1 MILNGNDIKKLIEE
15 KNVIENYNIENIQSA
30 SYDISISSQILKIKK
45 SFKVIDLSNSEQVEK
60 MYEKI
65 DISDGYNLKSGECIL
80 LILNEKINMPE
91 NMVAHIRPR
100 TSLSRLGLYINFQ
113 HINSGYK
120 GILNIAV
127 YNMSPNTYRITPN
140 LRIGQI
146 IFEEI
151 TEGITDELLYQ
162 NAKTSMYQ
170 NEDGT
175 VGSKIYTDYVGKVFR
190 HFTWCSICIGINER
204 QRKPRAADRRRRRPR
219 RRVVRLPPLCEHDV
233 HAHESGRRLRP
244 VPRRRPPRL
253 HHRPP
258 GRGRVVISCKTLEQD
273 KQPNPTM

>member
-15 KNVIENYNIENIQSA
+15 NNVIENYNNENIQSA

-45 SFKVIDLSNSEQVEK
+45 TFKVIDLSNSEQVEK

-65 DISDGYNLKSGECIL
+65 DISDGYNLKSGECVL

-120 GILNIAV
+120 GILNIAM
-127 YNMSPNTYRITPN
+127 YNMSHNTYRITPN

-175 VGSKIYTDYVGKVFR
+175 VGSKIYADFVGKVFR
-190 HFTWCSICIGINER
+190 HFKGNYYFIESISMDSETKEDIIVYKPLYER
-204 QRKPRAADRRRRRPR
+204 KDSMIWNRPAKMFFEEIDVNR
-219 RRVVRLPPLCEHDV
+219 PDNITGQKHRFELCED
-233 HAHESGRRLRP
+233 
-244 VPRRRPPRL
+244 
-253 HHRPP
+253 
-258 GRGRVVISCKTLEQD
+258 ISKDYT
-273 KQPNPTM
+273 KK